1 MTKKSNFSERSSWL
15 KFTNLGLAL
24 GMALKFYTSVA
35 KGMKFKDKKFW
46 GLIHTIAEVT
56 GEKLVT
62 GARTINYK
70 SSLSYIIRKL

>member
-15 KFTNLGLAL
+15 KFSNLGLAL

-35 KGMKFKDKKFW
+35 KGMKFKDKTFW

-56 GEKLVT
+56 GEKLLGGET
-62 GARTINYK
+62 GNWC
-70 SSLSYIIRKL
+70 